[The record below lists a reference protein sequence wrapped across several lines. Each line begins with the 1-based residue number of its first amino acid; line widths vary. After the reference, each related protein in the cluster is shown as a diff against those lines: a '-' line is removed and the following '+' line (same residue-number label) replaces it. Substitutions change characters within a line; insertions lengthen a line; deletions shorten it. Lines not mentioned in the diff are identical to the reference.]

1 MNPAFS
7 LEGKWILITGGGTGL
22 GRAMAQAVVKSG
34 GSVVITG
41 RSRDTLEEA
50 CRQIGPRAHYLVN
63 DICDRSGIPAL
74 LDTIESQ
81 WGPLYG
87 VVSNAG
93 NHLKKPSLQ
102 TSDEEFL
109 NVINTHVL
117 SGFALARE
125 SARRMTARGEG
136 AILFI
141 GSMSAIFG
149 LTDTP
154 AYTASKSALLGMT
167 RELATEYSPQ
177 GVRVNIIMPGFIES
191 QMMRAVFQR
200 DPAREQRVLGRT
212 PMARIGD
219 PADIGNA
226 AAFLLSPAAG
236 FITGAQLVVD
246 GGMSIGF

>member
-1 MNPAFS
+1 M
-7 LEGKWILITGGGTGL
+7 
-22 GRAMAQAVVKSG
+22 
-34 GSVVITG
+34 
-41 RSRDTLEEA
+41 
-50 CRQIGPRAHYLVN
+50 
-63 DICDRSGIPAL
+63 
-74 LDTIESQ
+74 
-81 WGPLYG
+81 
-87 VVSNAG
+87 VSNAG

-136 AILFI
+136 SILFI

-167 RELATEYSPQ
+167 RELATEYSPH

-212 PMARIGD
+212 PMARIGN
-219 PADIGNA
+219 PSDIGNA